1 MDDRYLVNAY
11 STVVL
16 AAATCYTELI
26 LKESDNNIKLI
37 VLDRIDELKG
47 KFASIIS
54 DLVMDILRVLTSP
67 DIEVRRKCL
76 NIALEMT
83 TNRNVM
89 EVAGFLKK
97 EIAKTYDQ
105 DYEKNLEYRQLL
117 VHAIHTC
124 AMNFPEV
131 TSSVIYVLMEFLTDT
146 QNASGV
152 DVVTFV
158 REVFDRFGDLRSE
171 ILPILL
177 ETFPRIGNPR
187 VFRGALW
194 IVGEYSLTGKDIET
208 AFYYI
213 RQALGSM
220 PLTLTG
226 SKDESIA
233 ESTISESEHG
243 HAPKHERKLLPDGTY
258 ATQTALVPE
267 KKETT
272 TIARDSKPSL
282 RRLLLSGEFLLG
294 SVLAV
299 TLTKLVL
306 RYRRVVAAAA
316 AATDDEST
324 VNALIAESMLIMTS
338 IIRVGRTEMAKTPM
352 DDDSYERILTCLR
365 VLSNPSDLMEKVFLE
380 LCKNSFVSMM
390 EVSRQHGLETKK
402 LEKQVQ
408 AQVDSLIEFKQL
420 CVKNS
425 RFDRSEDEYEG
436 DLIRATGKQEKE
448 QLVSKLS
455 RVVQLSGFSDPVYV
469 EAYLNVH
476 QYDIVLEIL
485 AFNQTNDTLQ
495 NLTLELATLGD
506 LKLVEKPG
514 LYALAPRSFLNFKAS
529 MKVSSTETGI
539 IFANL
544 IYDRTN
550 TSESNCIVLND
561 IVIDVMDYIRPNA
574 CSETQFRT
582 MWAEFEWENKVQ
594 VNTKLT

>member
-1 MDDRYLVNAY
+1 M
-11 STVVL
+11 
-16 AAATCYTELI
+16 
-26 LKESDNNIKLI
+26 KEGDNNIKLI

-47 KFASIIS
+47 KFASVIS

-76 NIALEMT
+76 GITLEMT

-89 EVAGFLKK
+89 EVVGFLKK

-105 DYEKNLEYRQLL
+105 DYEKNMEYRQLL

-146 QNASGV
+146 HNASGV

-158 REVFDRFGDLRSE
+158 REVFDRFGELRSE

-194 IVGEYSLTGKDIET
+194 IVGEYSFTGKDIET
-208 AFYYI
+208 AFHYI
-213 RQALGSM
+213 RQALGSI
-220 PLTLTG
+220 PLTLT
-226 SKDESIA
+226 SSNKDESPT
-233 ESTISESEHG
+233 ESTISESEHA
-243 HAPKHERKLLPDGTY
+243 HALRHERRLLPDGTY

-267 KKETT
+267 KKEM
-272 TIARDSKPSL
+272 IARDSTPSL

-306 RYRRVVAAAA
+306 RYRQVVE
-316 AATDDEST
+316 DESS

-338 IIRVGRTEMAKTPM
+338 IIRMGRTEMAKTPM

-365 VLSNPSDLMEKVFLE
+365 VLSKPNDLMEKVFLE
-380 LCKNSFVSMM
+380 SCKSSFVSMM
-390 EVSRQHGLETKK
+390 EVSHQHALETKK
-402 LEKQVQ
+402 QEKLVRTH
-408 AQVDSLIEFKQL
+408 VDSLIEFKQL
-420 CVKNS
+420 CVRDS
-425 RFDRSEDEYEG
+425 QFDRNADDYES

-448 QLVSKLS
+448 QLISKLS
-455 RVVQLSGFSDPVYV
+455 RIVQLSGFSDPVYV
-469 EAYLNVH
+469 EAYINVH
-476 QYDIVLEIL
+476 QYDIVIEVL

-514 LYALAPRSFLNFKAS
+514 LYALAPRSFLNFRAS

-561 IVIDVMDYIRPNA
+561 IVIDVMDYIRPNT